1 MKRDEKREMK
11 LVETKAVESNRN
23 QRESRKAME
32 NSKAAPATRKHR
44 PQVEKRKQDG
54 RTSLSTSLTT
64 SKTVDEDQ
72 KLKDELK
79 KLREEAA
86 LLRKKNEEAE
96 QELRKRRAEE
106 NRAKAA
112 EKAKRE
118 KEKLEQKRQKIKG
131 GKRVVREQ
139 STPMRNTKMMEKTKK
154 ANSNLGPED
163 EELLKPSILTRGK
176 TVRRPPPGFMSGQD
190 SMIDNAN
197 LNGTS
202 KSLNLYGEI
211 GKGNY
216 AFMGHNIHASD
227 DVNNLGGSNSSQ
239 IAVTPRRIP

>member
-1 MKRDEKREMK
+1 MKQRPLKVTEIKEKVARH
-11 LVETKAVESNRN
+11 T
-23 QRESRKAME
+23 E
-32 NSKAAPATRKHR
+32 NSKAAPAPRKHR

-54 RTSLSTSLTT
+54 RTRLSTSLTA
-64 SKTVDEDQ
+64 SKRLTKIK

-131 GKRVVREQ
+131 E
-139 STPMRNTKMMEKTKK
+139 S
-154 ANSNLGPED
+154 A
-163 EELLKPSILTRGK
+163 
-176 TVRRPPPGFMSGQD
+176 
-190 SMIDNAN
+190 
-197 LNGTS
+197 
-202 KSLNLYGEI
+202 
-211 GKGNY
+211 
-216 AFMGHNIHASD
+216 
-227 DVNNLGGSNSSQ
+227 
-239 IAVTPRRIP
+239 